1 MRRWQRWAVLAT
13 LVLCVGMAIVATLAW
28 RHLDASGPLASD
40 RTIVV
45 APGTTA
51 QLAVALT
58 DAELVSYP
66 LEFRLAAWV
75 TRADAALRSGEFA
88 FPAHASL
95 RQILTILRTA
105 RRVQHRIT
113 IPEGLTAAQIA
124 RLLDRSD
131 LLDGDLPLPAEG
143 AVLPQTYAFERGT
156 HRSALLDR
164 MIAAMDKQRDDIWA
178 NRAPNLPLASP
189 NDLITLASLVERET
203 ARPEERPHV
212 AAVFLNRLRAGM
224 RLQSD
229 PTIVYV
235 ASFGIGS
242 LDHPITRAEL
252 DNQNAYNTYRI
263 AGLPAGPIAS
273 PGLASLQAVAH
284 PIASDDIYFVADG
297 GGGHS
302 FARTLDDHNHN
313 VARLRAVAVKK

>member
-1 MRRWQRWAVLAT
+1 MRRWQRWALLAT
-13 LVLCVGMAIVATLAW
+13 LGLCVGAGAAAILAW
-28 RHLDASGPLASD
+28 RRLDAPGPLQAD
-40 RTIVV
+40 RAIVI
-45 APGTTA
+45 PTGTTA
-51 QLAVALT
+51 QLASALT
-58 DAELVSYP
+58 DAELIARP
-66 LEFRLAAWV
+66 LEFRFAAWV
-75 TRADAALRSGEFA
+75 TRHDAALRQGEFA

-124 RLLDRSD
+124 RLIDRSD

-156 HRSALLDR
+156 HRSVLLDR
-164 MIAAMDKQRDDIWA
+164 MTAAMDKQRDEIWT
-178 NRAPNLPLASP
+178 NRAPDLPLA
-189 NDLITLASLVERET
+189 NATALVTLASLVERET

-212 AAVFLNRLRAGM
+212 AAVFFNRLRAGM

-229 PTIVYV
+229 PTVVYV
-235 ASFGIGS
+235 ASFGLGS

-263 AGLPAGPIAS
+263 AGLPPGPIAS
-273 PGLASLQAVAH
+273 PGVASLLAVAH
-284 PIASDDIYFVADG
+284 PIASDDLYFVADG
-297 GGGHS
+297 AGGHS
-302 FARTLDDHNHN
+302 FARTLEDHNRN
-313 VARLRAVAVKK
+313 VARLRAAAKK

>member
-1 MRRWQRWAVLAT
+1 MRRWGLLAAG
-13 LVLCVGMAIVATLAW
+13 LCVALGISATFAW
-28 RHLDASGPLASD
+28 RRLDAAGPLPAD

-51 QLAVALT
+51 QLGAALT
-58 DAELVSYP
+58 EVELVTSP
-66 LEFRLAAWV
+66 LEFRLAAWA
-75 TRADAALRSGEFA
+75 TRTDAALRQGEFA
-88 FPAHASL
+88 FHAHASL

-105 RRVQHRIT
+105 RRIQHRIT

-124 RLLDRSD
+124 RLLDRNE
-131 LLDGDLPLPAEG
+131 LLDGDLVLPAEG

-156 HRSALLDR
+156 HRAILLNR
-164 MIAAMDKQRDDIWA
+164 MTAAMDKQRDELWT
-178 NRAPNLPLASP
+178 NRAPNLPLSSP
-189 NDLITLASLVERET
+189 TDLITLASLVERET

-235 ASFGIGS
+235 ASFGLGS

-252 DNQNAYNTYRI
+252 DAATPYNTYRI
-263 AGLPAGPIAS
+263 AGLPPGPIAS

-284 PIASDDIYFVADG
+284 PIMSDDLYFVADG
-297 GGGHS
+297 AGGHS
-302 FARTLDDHNHN
+302 FARTLEDHNRN
-313 VARLRAVAVKK
+313 VARLRAAAAVKK